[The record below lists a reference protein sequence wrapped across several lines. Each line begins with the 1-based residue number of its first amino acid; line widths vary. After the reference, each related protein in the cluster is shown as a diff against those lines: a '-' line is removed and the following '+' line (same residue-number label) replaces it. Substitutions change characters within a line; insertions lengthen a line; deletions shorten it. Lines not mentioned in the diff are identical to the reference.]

1 MKQTYEPGTYGY
13 HEALHT
19 LSVLTD
25 ALDRHVFQHPALE
38 ADREAH
44 KAVWRILALLYC
56 VYVEMADRHIGAEE
70 ECRSPASSSR
80 KGSSAKP
87 RKATASRKRGSR
99 KSTGS

>member
-1 MKQTYEPGTYGY
+1 MKPTYEPGTFGY

-19 LSVLTD
+19 LSVLAE
-25 ALDRHVFQHPALE
+25 ALDRHVLQHPALE
-38 ADREAH
+38 ADQDAY
-44 KAVWRILALLYC
+44 KAVGRIVARLYC

-70 ECRSPASSSR
+70 ECRLPASSSR

-99 KSTGS
+99 KSTVS